1 MMDNGLFMKV
11 DEVMSELG
19 ISKSHAYKL
28 IKQLNNELSSKGFI
42 TVSGKISRQFFYEKV
57 YGYKEVTVNVSV

>member
-1 MMDNGLFMKV
+1 MDNGLFMKV

>member
-28 IKQLNNELSSKGFI
+28 IKQLNNELSGKGFI

>member
-11 DEVMSELG
+11 DEVMSELC